1 MVPACD
7 NIAMT
12 PTCSQ
17 QAQDREP
24 TAREQL
30 RRMDGSPKPDTYD
43 KDSHLD
49 LPVIGSLVSCKSSA
63 LDRAASKEVMEGADN
78 SKCSSER
85 KKIGKGQREIET
97 HFTKL
102 IRPDLKQVI
111 TIMRSCFMSLQ
122 PEGLFD
128 VLTIDPKL
136 NMHLALRLG
145 LDQTGA
151 VIHRSEHS
159 EESSTIIS
167 GFSAPAAVNM
177 TPETSALDHQ
187 APRKMSGPI
196 SPQSGS
202 EVRLQQSHLEQPS
215 CRVHGVGRFSEIQ
228 EGTLE
233 QKSVCLLNGI
243 RHQYTCT
250 KTNRVVYT
258 VPSMNLL
265 HSVLFRYVLF
275 FMMSSSG
282 LPKSAM
288 SFLTMSIQF
297 TRADLAGS
305 ILTTCPNHRS
315 LDVLTW
321 TSRAVSIPAP
331 LLTSLFLI
339 LTNFVLWIVALRN
352 SISDACSLDKSL
364 LVKVI
369 TEDDSA
375 KIGEVVQAFQMVVF
389 HLDVCQSALYYVHC
403 HYHYL
408 GLNNL
413 EVELKLDLSL
423 TEPCFAS
430 SSFSP
435 LVMDIISEGYLI
447 DGDEQKDKY
456 FLIMSTFSADDI
468 PLGGSSSKEG
478 EELQEFL
485 MLEKQKA
492 QFNAQAIARG
502 LGRFTIHGQN
512 QGALLVLDL
521 CHQTGRLSISY
532 HNLIHEFNDF
542 CWEKCMEKPGSKLD
556 SRTETCMNNCVD
568 RFIDVSLLITNRFAQ
583 LLQKSAIICMEC
595 EWKTILESPSPFN
608 TSDRVSSLN
617 LFFIGNLV
625 YCESDTFDHDA
636 TEEALRVNGQHV
648 FPSRKLLDESWV
660 RLESPLSQLSS
671 SSPVASLVLID
682 NSQLTSDSQYLVNKL
697 YLMLGHL
704 RALSVQVATLHSIR
718 VIQSHYLLYIHMKYA
733 LLAAGELKTQGNTSQ
748 CYGLNGPCMQG
759 NTPQCYGLNDPLPAG
774 QYPEYVRHLVRLYTD
789 SATLHVLQLFVS
801 RLDALVENHLGKAIL
816 STPDRDSN
824 PDLPDIGSLIYCESD
839 ALDQAATEAG
849 HM

>member
-1 MVPACD
+1 MVEVFPYLSGRGVGGGVE
-7 NIAMT
+7 NHFGKYT
-12 PTCSQ
+12 FS
-17 QAQDREP
+17 
-24 TAREQL
+24 
-30 RRMDGSPKPDTYD
+30 TYD

-63 LDRAASKEVMEGADN
+63 LDRAASKVVSTSFSGCTAPAIDETVDDE
-78 SKCSSER
+78 
-85 KKIGKGQREIET
+85 EIE
-97 HFTKL
+97 
-102 IRPDLKQVI
+102 
-111 TIMRSCFMSLQ
+111 
-122 PEGLFD
+122 
-128 VLTIDPKL
+128 
-136 NMHLALRLG
+136 G

-447 DGDEQKDKY
+447 DGDEQKDRV
-456 FLIMSTFSADDI
+456 
-468 PLGGSSSKEG
+468 
-478 EELQEFL
+478 
-485 MLEKQKA
+485 
-492 QFNAQAIARG
+492 RG
-502 LGRFTIHGQN
+502 LNPGPSI
-512 QGALLVLDL
+512 DL
-521 CHQTGRLSISY
+521 SDYQTLPSPLTSRVPS
-532 HNLIHEFNDF
+532 HFVKIHEFNDF

-595 EWKTILESPSPFN
+595 EWKTILESSPFN
-608 TSDRVSSLN
+608 TPDRVSSLN
-617 LFFIGNLV
+617 HFFIGNLV
-625 YCESDTFDHDA
+625 YCESDTFDYDA
-636 TEEALRVNGQHV
+636 TEEEALRVNGQHV

-671 SSPVASLVLID
+671 S
-682 NSQLTSDSQYLVNKL
+682 
-697 YLMLGHL
+697 
-704 RALSVQVATLHSIR
+704 
-718 VIQSHYLLYIHMKYA
+718 
-733 LLAAGELKTQGNTSQ
+733 
-748 CYGLNGPCMQG
+748 
-759 NTPQCYGLNDPLPAG
+759 
-774 QYPEYVRHLVRLYTD
+774 
-789 SATLHVLQLFVS
+789 
-801 RLDALVENHLGKAIL
+801 
-816 STPDRDSN
+816 
-824 PDLPDIGSLIYCESD
+824 
-839 ALDQAATEAG
+839 
-849 HM
+849 